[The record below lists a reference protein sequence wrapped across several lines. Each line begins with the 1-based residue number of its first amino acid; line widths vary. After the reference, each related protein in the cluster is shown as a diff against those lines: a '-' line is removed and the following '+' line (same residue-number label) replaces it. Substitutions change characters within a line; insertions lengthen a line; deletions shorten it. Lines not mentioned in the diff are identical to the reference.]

1 MPEWFPQNHADI
13 NKLLHNVKIHNSINQ
28 TKTKMFCRVIFHNVL
43 IYLFIFSLFI
53 ELGSQVGAMQLRMA
67 LNF

>member
-43 IYLFIFSLFI
+43 IYLFIVLFYRFLFI
-53 ELGSQVGAMQLRMA
+53 LYLHLSES
-67 LNF
+67 